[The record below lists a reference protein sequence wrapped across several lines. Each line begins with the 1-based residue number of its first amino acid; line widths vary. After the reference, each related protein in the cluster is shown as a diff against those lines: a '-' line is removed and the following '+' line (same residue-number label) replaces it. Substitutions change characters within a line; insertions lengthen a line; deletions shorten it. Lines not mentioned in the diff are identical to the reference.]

1 MQIGVPSETKV
12 QEDRV
17 AATPDGVPDLAAGR
31 ITHPAVAGAF
41 GLDYTP
47 VEDVLAGVAHV

>member
-17 AATPDGVPDLAAGR
+17 AATPDGVRDLAGR
-31 ITHPAVAGAF
+31 LTHPAVQDAF
-41 GLDYTP
+41 GLDDTP